1 MCSLPP
7 EYSLLHM
14 TKWCLHS
21 QWSCPQVL
29 LHGWC
34 FLGVDTFWGNRK
46 YFEET
51 TVHLPDKCIH
61 PLLSPLCNLPG
72 ICNRALTPDHRET
85 ARDKL
90 IHKLQ
95 RHFSTLFDRK
105 HTWWLLFQRSI
116 ARSMPRLSLFCCKS
130 WKFQTSSPAASRCWS
145 ITGESELVALVL
157 RQYRMP
163 WCSPCPSLC
172 EEGFWLSKLRVPNAT
187 AASRFPIA
195 GYPICSQQ
203 F

>member
-61 PLLSPLCNLPG
+61 PPLSPLCSLPG

-85 ARDKL
+85 ATDKL
-90 IHKLQ
+90 IHELQ
-95 RHFSTLFDRK
+95 RHFSTLFVRK
-105 HTWWLLFQRSI
+105 HTWWLFFYFKGTLQEACLEWVYSV
-116 ARSMPRLSLFCCKS
+116 ARVGSFRLHLQVLHVAEAPLGEVS
-130 WKFQTSSPAASRCWS
+130 W
-145 ITGESELVALVL
+145 
-157 RQYRMP
+157 
-163 WCSPCPSLC
+163 
-172 EEGFWLSKLRVPNAT
+172 
-187 AASRFPIA
+187 
-195 GYPICSQQ
+195 
-203 F
+203 